1 MSTERN
7 VISQREARTMVSAWT
22 EYLCVRST
30 QPGVAIAEICQ
41 HEAFCEFNEED
52 EEGNPIPIPD
62 YFEGKK
68 VVGID
73 YGYLVGEELGL
84 TSDSEEYQ
92 FQYTEE
98 EIDALSEWIK
108 KSGFKLNDEI
118 IASVKN
124 ALK

>member
-1 MSTERN
+1 MDARPRR
-7 VISQREARTMVSAWT
+7 VADVAFRREFG
-22 EYLCVRST
+22 L
-30 QPGVAIAEICQ
+30 EIRPDLQ
-41 HEAFCEFNEED
+41 QGYQESSEWIEADRGRCEFNEED